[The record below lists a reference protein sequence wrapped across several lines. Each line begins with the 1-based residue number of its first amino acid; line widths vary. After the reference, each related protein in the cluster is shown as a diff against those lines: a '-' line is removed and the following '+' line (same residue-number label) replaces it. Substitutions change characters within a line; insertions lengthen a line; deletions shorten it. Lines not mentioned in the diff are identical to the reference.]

1 MAAEI
6 YYTLDE
12 AAALVKLHPQTLRRW
27 IRQGK
32 LSAKRFGKQL
42 RLRLQDLERAARPV
56 GLQAEEQNRFDQ
68 MALTSLADLWN
79 NEADAVYDNWKEL
92 YGVKQR

>member
-1 MAAEI
+1 MTPET

-32 LSAKRFGKQL
+32 LTAKRFGKQL
-42 RLRLQDLERAARPV
+42 RLRWQDLERAARSV
-56 GLQAEEQNRFDQ
+56 GREAEEQSHFEQ
-68 MALTSLADLWN
+68 LALASLADLWD

-92 YGVKQR
+92 YDVKKR